1 MPRGRV
7 KGEAFG
13 MTRRLRRLELL
24 DPEVVDTAPLRI
36 FASRR
41 PCTSEEIIDSVFERL
56 EELRRDVG
64 EEQSKEIREVQQ
76 LVVEIQETVET
87 DEE

>member
-1 MPRGRV
+1 MSD
-7 KGEAFG
+7 EF
-13 MTRRLRRLELL
+13 
-24 DPEVVDTAPLRI
+24 
-36 FASRR
+36 
-41 PCTSEEIIDSVFERL
+41 IDSVYERL

-76 LVVEIQETVET
+76 LVIGVQENVEP

>member
-1 MPRGRV
+1 M
-7 KGEAFG
+7 
-13 MTRRLRRLELL
+13 
-24 DPEVVDTAPLRI
+24 
-36 FASRR
+36 
-41 PCTSEEIIDSVFERL
+41 SEKLIDSVFERL

-76 LVVEIQETVET
+76 LVVGVEESVET